1 MIRGSERRYAGKVEI
16 VAREVANQLFKRIYI
31 EFIEFS
37 LPFFGDIFQVCELHI
52 YNESGTCVPPFEF
65 NFVVISVCGLVDGIL
80 CQRLAMTSGRARND
94 NGCGKNAEMRARQG
108 ARAFSRGAYYL

>member
-16 VAREVANQLFKRIYI
+16 VAREVANQLFNRIYI
-31 EFIEFS
+31 EFIKFF

-65 NFVVISVCGLVDGIL
+65 NFVVIRVYVLVDGIL
-80 CQRLAMTSGRARND
+80 R
-94 NGCGKNAEMRARQG
+94 
-108 ARAFSRGAYYL
+108 